1 MIRCILNLPVA
12 LLILASSLLYFC
24 PLSVR
29 ERQEKQQT
37 DSESKITQR
46 KTKRGSLTR
55 FSCIGLLCSSPSR
68 LIENYIDSL
77 LHHQPQENL
86 Y

>member
-29 ERQEKQQT
+29 ERQKKQQT

-46 KTKRGSLTR
+46 KTERESNSFFLYR
-55 FSCIGLLCSSPSR
+55 IVVQFS
-68 LIENYIDSL
+68 IEAY
-77 LHHQPQENL
+77 
-86 Y
+86 